1 MNNTEKIDYLNLF
14 LDVNQGLFQKA
25 REMYEKGA
33 SLDDVKLSAFSCN
46 PLSEKLF
53 SQFPNYLYKY
63 RPFDKYT
70 VEMIEQGYLFL
81 CKANRLNDDREC
93 TVDLS
98 TTDGF
103 DAVNEQIKPEF
114 FEAIIDYVSMYAP
127 KDQKN
132 MMRDVALRCVNS
144 DYTINRAKLLDYIS
158 QTQEYMPQVQTV
170 AAVNCLAQ
178 IPDLLFDEENK
189 KRMKALFD
197 GAANARETI
206 GLCSLSERPDNE
218 HMWKEYAAN
227 DSGYC
232 IEYDFGNDY
241 QLSFMTL
248 PVVYSDIRN
257 NNIVD
262 VLIHMLLPE
271 YIKAVS
277 HNRISPD
284 RSSYLRLFLTKE
296 ERWSIEEEWRVIGEA
311 DTRAFG
317 PKIKRVFVGKNA
329 SKENKKM
336 MLKFGANYHFEVI
349 FR

>member
-1 MNNTEKIDYLNLF
+1 MNNLEKITYLNLF
-14 LDVNQGLFQKA
+14 IDVNGLLFQKA
-25 REMYEKGA
+25 KTLRERGIPSSQIKPPLFA
-33 SLDDVKLSAFSCN
+33 SETFAD
-46 PLSEKLF
+46 ELF
-53 SQFPNYLYKY
+53 SKLPKFLYKY

-98 TTDGF
+98 TADGF

-144 DYTINRAKLLDYIS
+144 DYTVNRAKLLDYIS

-178 IPDLLFDEENK
+178 IPDLLFGEENK

-197 GAANARETI
+197 GAVNARETI

-232 IEYDFGNDY
+232 VEYDFGNDY

-248 PVVYSDIRN
+248 PVVYNDIRN

-271 YIKAVS
+271 YIKVVS

-329 SKENKKM
+329 SKKNKEL
-336 MLKFGANYHFEVI
+336 MLKLGTKCGFDVV